1 VQRRETEKGHLPF
14 DRSNLLQGN
23 SLIDPAQRRVKREHE
38 NIGCE
43 TTLRSLWP
51 AFPRKSFWRI
61 RKLAMSCTKILIVD
75 DFPPW
80 QQFIFEMFKSETDSN
95 IIYFAADGLEAVQKA
110 QELQPDVILMDVSL
124 PVMNGFEATGKIRV
138 LSPGSKILFLTERRS
153 YDYMQGAFDAGASG
167 YILKTDAGSDLLRGV
182 EAALQNQRF
191 VSRSLKD
198 WRKGSDG
205 G

>member
-1 VQRRETEKGHLPF
+1 MNDCENAWVKDPENPQLGSLGRP
-14 DRSNLLQGN
+14 SNAKASG
-23 SLIDPAQRRVKREHE
+23 EYE
-38 NIGCE
+38 
-43 TTLRSLWP
+43 
-51 AFPRKSFWRI
+51 
-61 RKLAMSCTKILIVD
+61 KLAMPRTKILIVD

-80 QQFIFEMFKSETDSN
+80 QQFVFEMFKSETDSN
-95 IIYFAADGLEAVQKA
+95 IIYFAANGMEAVQKA

-167 YILKTDAGSDLLRGV
+167 YILKTDASSDLLRGV
-182 EAALQNQRF
+182 EAALQNQQF

-198 WRKGSDG
+198 WQKVSDSG
-205 G
+205 D

>member
-1 VQRRETEKGHLPF
+1 MP
-14 DRSNLLQGN
+14 
-23 SLIDPAQRRVKREHE
+23 
-38 NIGCE
+38 
-43 TTLRSLWP
+43 
-51 AFPRKSFWRI
+51 
-61 RKLAMSCTKILIVD
+61 CTKILIVD

-80 QQFIFEMFKSETDSN
+80 QQFVFEMFKSESDSS

-110 QELQPDVILMDVSL
+110 QELQPDVILMDISL

-138 LSPGSKILFLTERRS
+138 LSPASKILFVTERRS

-167 YILKTDAGSDLLRGV
+167 YILKSDASSDLLRGV

-198 WRKGSDG
+198 CRKGSDG
-205 G
+205 DGG